1 MLRWR
6 LLGALLILA
15 PFLSLL
21 WLDDQL
27 NAGRPGIWVGPL
39 ALVFG
44 VLGAQELNQLIARAG
59 LPVSPTANLAGVVCV
74 LGASMVPLAW
84 TVYPAD
90 CPIGK
95 VGWTLM
101 GLALA
106 IGLLFAV
113 AVYYY
118 RAPGESIARLAGG
131 SLVIV
136 YLGLCLGLLFQVRL
150 VRPGRWGL
158 MALVATLLVVK
169 LSDTGAY
176 FVGRSFGRRRFTPV
190 SPNKTLEGVVGGIAG
205 AVLAAALVRAW
216 LLPTWVP
223 EAPRGPLVAYLAYG
237 ASLAVAGLLGDL
249 SESLLKRDVQ
259 QKDSSGW
266 LRGLGG
272 VLDVLDSVLAA
283 APVSFLWWASGWL

>member
-6 LLGALLILA
+6 LLGASLILV
-15 PFLSLL
+15 PLVSLL

-27 NAGRPGIWVGPL
+27 NAGRPGLWVGPL
-39 ALVFG
+39 ALVVG
-44 VLGAQELNQLIARAG
+44 LLAAQELNQLIARAG
-59 LPVSPTANLAGVVCV
+59 LPTSGTANLVGVFCV
-74 LGASMVPLAW
+74 LGGSLVPLAW
-84 TVYPAD
+84 TQYPPE

-95 VGWTLM
+95 LGWTLL

-113 AVYYY
+113 AVYHY

-136 YLGLCLGLLFQVRL
+136 YIGVCLGLLFHVRL
-150 VRPGRWGL
+150 VRPGREGL

-169 LSDTGAY
+169 LSDTAAY
-176 FVGRSFGRRRFTPV
+176 FIGRTFGQRHFTPV
-190 SPNKTLEGVVGGIAG
+190 SPKKTIEGVLGGIGG
-205 AVLAAALVRAW
+205 AMLAAALVWGW
-216 LLPTWVP
+216 LLPVFVP
-223 EAPRGPLVAYLAYG
+223 AAPRGHVLAYLAYG
-237 ASLAVAGLLGDL
+237 ATLAVAGLLGDL

-259 QKDSSGW
+259 QKDSSSW

>member
-6 LLGALLILA
+6 LLGALLILT
-15 PFLSLL
+15 PLL
-21 WLDDQL
+21 TLFWLDDQH

-39 ALVFG
+39 ALVVG
-44 VLGAQELNQLIARAG
+44 LLAAQELNQLIARAG
-59 LPVSPTANLAGVVCV
+59 LPTSSTANLAGVACV
-74 LGASMVPLAW
+74 LGASLVPLAW
-84 TVYPAD
+84 TEYPAD

-113 AVYYY
+113 GVFYY

-136 YLGLCLGLLFQVRL
+136 YLGVCLGLLFQVRL
-150 VRPGRWGL
+150 VQPGRLGL
-158 MALVATLLVVK
+158 MALVATLLIVK

-176 FVGRSFGRRRFTPV
+176 FVGRSFGRRHFTPV
-190 SPNKTLEGVVGGIAG
+190 SPNKTLEGVLGGVGG
-205 AVLAAALVRAW
+205 AVLAAGLVWAW
-216 LLPTWVP
+216 LLPVFVP
-223 EAPRGPLVAYLAYG
+223 QAPRGPLPAYLLYG
-237 ASLAVAGLLGDL
+237 ATLALAGLLGDL

-259 QKDSSGW
+259 QKDSSSW
-266 LRGLGG
+266 LQGLGG